1 MVYQNVLRSQ
11 LAKLFSRHELNR
23 IVQHLLDSSHL
34 QRFCGD
40 PAIEPRLGL
49 AVVGLASSEDE
60 KYITYLAD
68 GIMTYV

>member
-1 MVYQNVLRSQ
+1 MIQ
-11 LAKLFSRHELNR
+11 
-23 IVQHLLDSSHL
+23 
-34 QRFCGD
+34 
-40 PAIEPRLGL
+40 PRLGL